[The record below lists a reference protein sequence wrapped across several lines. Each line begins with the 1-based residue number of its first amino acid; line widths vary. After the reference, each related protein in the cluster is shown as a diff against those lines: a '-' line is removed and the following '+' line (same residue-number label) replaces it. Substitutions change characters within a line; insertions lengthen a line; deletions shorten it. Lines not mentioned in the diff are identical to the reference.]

1 MESTIVTG
9 VGDRLGHWELSYH
22 MNSTCV
28 HPPPL
33 QHQEIGELSKLR
45 CLVEALQSS
54 ERDANNRKTLHS
66 EREAREKE
74 EKIRSLSEQLS
85 LLQQELDG
93 SQRDKADLEE
103 QMKVY
108 QEETQQVDSPFKF
121 CF

>member
-1 MESTIVTG
+1 M
-9 VGDRLGHWELSYH
+9 
-22 MNSTCV
+22 C
-28 HPPPL
+28 PPSPTL

-45 CLVEALQSS
+45 CLVEALLSS
-54 ERDANNRKTLHS
+54 ERDANSRKTLQS
-66 EREAREKE
+66 EQEAREKE

-108 QEETQQVDSPFKF
+108 QEETQQVDPFFKF